1 MSKALNTPLE
11 WIGKSIPKVEDRKFL
26 LGRGG
31 YVDDH
36 DLPNLLHVA
45 VVRSPFAHALIK
57 SIDTSAALEL
67 EGVVALPDRVVVA
80 QEPASGRR

>member
-45 VVRSPFAHALIK
+45 VVRSPFAHAHCC
-57 SIDTSAALEL
+57 AA
-67 EGVVALPDRVVVA
+67 AW
-80 QEPASGRR
+80 RRLLMTL